1 MPCSWPFAPVA
12 DQHVIGP
19 ATPEEVA
26 YFARRRTQNEHEYRL
41 YTDLAHV
48 APNGVFVARDEG
60 APIGIA
66 IAHAMEDEWFLS
78 ELFVEPSFRARGI
91 GLELLIAA
99 TGEPGDSTRSGIL
112 DPAQLDGLAFYAR
125 RAVPLN
131 TPLLEVSGA
140 IPHASEL
147 ERMAAGEYRF
157 GADAIDAMAH
167 AAALNQLDREVRGT
181 ARPQDHLYFTDN
193 AKGFVFT
200 LGVEL
205 AGYAYVWP
213 SGRIGPMASTSPAYL
228 VQMLAYAL
236 AAVRGTYSAE
246 WCTLLVPGMNTRIL
260 RATMRAR
267 LQIVSS
273 LIFAT
278 DATSL
283 DLTRYVGLNSLLF

>member
-1 MPCSWPFAPVA
+1 MAE
-12 DQHVIGP
+12 QHVIGP

-26 YFARRRTQNEHEYRL
+26 HFARRRTRNEHDYQL

-66 IAHAMEDEWFLS
+66 IPHAMEDEWFLS
-78 ELFVEPSFRARGI
+78 ELFVEPSFRSRGI

-99 TGEPGDSTRSGIL
+99 AGEANDLARSGIV
-112 DPAQLDGLAFYAR
+112 DPAQLDALAFYAR
-125 RAVPLN
+125 RGVPLH
-131 TPLLEVSGA
+131 TLLVEIAGA

-157 GADAIDAMAH
+157 GADPIDPMAH
-167 AAALNQLDREVRGT
+167 AAALSQLDREVRGT
-181 ARPQDHLYFTDN
+181 ARPQDHLYFSDN

-236 AAVRGTYSAE
+236 AALRASYSAE
-246 WCTLLVPGMNTRIL
+246 WCTLLVPGVNTRIL
-260 RATMRAR
+260 RTTMRAR
-267 LQIVSS
+267 LRIVNNVS
-273 LIFAT
+273 FAT
-278 DATSL
+278 DGTSL
-283 DLTRYVGLNSLLF
+283 DLARYVGLNYLLF